1 MSSRGTTLRGK
12 DLSKSYGRKV
22 VFSGIAFDVGPGQTL
37 LVTGRNGSG
46 KSTLARI
53 LCGVLSPTAGTI
65 ALEPDPGENHADRV
79 RLFGLVAPYLQ
90 VYEEFTAAENLAL
103 ATRIRGGTPDTS
115 AIRALLDR
123 VGLGTR
129 KDDAVRGYSSGM
141 KQRVKYAMAL
151 IHGPDVL
158 VLDEPMANLDAE
170 GAAMVRDIMA
180 SHGKRGTLVVATN
193 DLTDCGSFDARV
205 DLTGSAR
212 G

>member
-1 MSSRGTTLRGK
+1 MSTTGTTLRGTG
-12 DLSKSYGRKV
+12 LSKSYGRKV
-22 VFSGIAFDVGPGQTL
+22 VFSGISFDVGPANTL

-53 LCGVLSPTAGTI
+53 MCGVLSPTGGAI

-90 VYEEFTAAENLAL
+90 VYEEFTAAENLAF
-103 ATRIRGGTPDTS
+103 ATRIRGGVPDGPR
-115 AIRALLDR
+115 IRALLDR
-123 VGLGTR
+123 VGLNNR
-129 KDDAVRGYSSGM
+129 KDDTVRGFSSGM

-151 IHGPDVL
+151 VHDPDVL

-170 GAAMVRDIMA
+170 GTAMVREVMREHA
-180 SHGKRGTLVVATN
+180 RRRTLIVATN
-193 DLTDCGSFDARV
+193 DLTDCERFDARV
-205 DLTGSAR
+205 DLSGSAR

>member
-22 VFSGIAFDVGPGQTL
+22 VFSGITFDVGPGQTL

-103 ATRIRGGTPDTS
+103 ATRIREGRRTPP
-115 AIRALLDR
+115 A
-123 VGLGTR
+123 
-129 KDDAVRGYSSGM
+129 SG
-141 KQRVKYAMAL
+141 RC
-151 IHGPDVL
+151 
-158 VLDEPMANLDAE
+158 
-170 GAAMVRDIMA
+170 
-180 SHGKRGTLVVATN
+180 S
-193 DLTDCGSFDARV
+193 
-205 DLTGSAR
+205 TGSASAPGR
-212 G
+212 MTPSAGIHRA